1 MKSDVPPASPSTPW
15 LQSPG
20 LAAVTTAVWAV
31 TWMVS
36 NGSAVAF
43 HALGLILHAAATG
56 LGVLLFAELM
66 PLRVATTAGVLF
78 AVHPVHVEATPG
90 TAPVRSWPHT

>member
-1 MKSDVPPASPSTPW
+1 
-15 LQSPG
+15 
-20 LAAVTTAVWAV
+20 
-31 TWMVS
+31 MVS